1 MRNYGT
7 DQCIQ
12 VVPCV
17 RVCGDGTEGRG
28 LVLRDVS
35 SFDASENEIDRVPF
49 CVSFPSSSKAMKKF

>member
-1 MRNYGT
+1 M
-7 DQCIQ
+7 
-12 VVPCV
+12 

-49 CVSFPSSSKAMKKF
+49 CVSFPSSSKAMKK